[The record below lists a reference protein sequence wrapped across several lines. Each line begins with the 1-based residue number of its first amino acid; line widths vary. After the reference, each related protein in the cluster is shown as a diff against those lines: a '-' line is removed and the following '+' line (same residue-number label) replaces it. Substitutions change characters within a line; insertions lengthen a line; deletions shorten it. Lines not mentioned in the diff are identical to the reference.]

1 MKTIKIPKMEINPGK
16 GSAFAYE
23 THKDLPKLHQCCLIV
38 GKRGSGKSTAL
49 VNLVEK
55 LPFDYLIVVSP
66 TMKSN
71 ADLMQRLKI
80 EHILEDPDDP
90 TVCDQIRAILEDE
103 AADLDRYIED
113 LKRWNQ
119 LQKKLKSQSPIVT
132 FTDDELDKFW
142 NGQEFQK
149 PEHKWGGRKPCIGI
163 IFDDAMGSMLYS
175 KPRRLNQLTIFHRHL
190 GQLQSGGAIGASLF
204 FLVQSYK
211 SNVGGLTKSIRGQA
225 TSLLLFRTKNDKE
238 LQEISEEFSGEI
250 DPQTFMRV
258 YEFAIKAPHD
268 FLYIDLHS
276 KHTHASQFRRN
287 LNEYIIL

>member
-1 MKTIKIPKMEINPGK
+1 MSKVDFCGKYTKTKSCFWSKSSGI
-16 GSAFAYE
+16 S
-23 THKDLPKLHQCCLIV
+23 LIV

-71 ADLMQRLKI
+71 ADLMRRLKI
-80 EHILEDPDDP
+80 EHVLEDPDDP

-119 LQKKLKSQSPIVT
+119 LQKKLKNQSPIVT
-132 FTDDELDKFW
+132 FSDEELDKFW

-149 PEHKWGGRKPCIGI
+149 PEHRWNGKKPCIGI

-190 GQLQSGGAIGASLF
+190 GQLQSGGSIGASLF

-211 SNVGGLTKSIRGQA
+211 SNVGGLTKTIRGQA
-225 TSLLLFRTKNDKE
+225 TSMLLFKTKNDKE

-258 YEFAIKAPHD
+258 YEYAIKAPHD
-268 FLYIDLHS
+268 LLYIDLHPKPS
-276 KHTHASQFRRN
+276 HASQFRRN